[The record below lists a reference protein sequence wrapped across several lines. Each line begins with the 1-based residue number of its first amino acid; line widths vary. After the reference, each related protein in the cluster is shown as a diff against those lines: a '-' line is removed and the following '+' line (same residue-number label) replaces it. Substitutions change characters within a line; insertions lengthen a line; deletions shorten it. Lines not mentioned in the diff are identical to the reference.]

1 MLVKKSTFR
10 SLQLELE
17 EARKLYNDLC
27 EKREAF
33 EGNPRLEAFARLQRS
48 KSQAHFDLSDIPS
61 SDLVKELEIRNL
73 IPEVGDRFN
82 YHGFDAVVTSAD
94 RKEVFFEYLR
104 DGFVESSK
112 ISLSHYAAL

>member
-27 EKREAF
+27 VKREA
-33 EGNPRLEAFARLQRS
+33 EAFARFQKS
-48 KSQAHFDLSDIPS
+48 KSQAHFDLKDIPS
-61 SDLVKELEIRNL
+61 SDLVKELEIRDS
-73 IPEVGDRFN
+73 IPEVGDKFN